1 MLKKIVLAIMLA
13 LPMIASAQGVKIG
26 LVDTNT
32 ILTSLPDTKT
42 AQDKINALSKDFQ
55 DQDSKFIAALQK
67 KMEDYQALPETTPQ
81 ATKDALA
88 KEIQA
93 DQQKIVEFEQN
104 AQNEMQ
110 KAQEREMAPVI
121 NKVRDAIQAV
131 GKEGNYTIVQEL
143 GAVLYYGAPAEDI
156 TPAVKAKLGIK

>member
-1 MLKKIVLAIMLA
+1 
-13 LPMIASAQGVKIG
+13 MIASAQGVKIG

>member
-13 LPMIASAQGVKIG
+13 LPMLAGAQTIKIG

-55 DQDSKFIAALQK
+55 DQDSKFMAALQK
-67 KMEDYQALPETTPQ
+67 KMEDFQNLPETTPQ
-81 ATKDALA
+81 ATKEALA

-93 DQQKIVEFEQN
+93 DQQKILEFEQN

-131 GKEGNYTIVQEL
+131 GREGNYTVVQEL

-156 TPAVKAKLGIK
+156 TPAVKAKLGLK

>member
-13 LPMIASAQGVKIG
+13 LPMLAGAQTIKIG

-55 DQDSKFIAALQK
+55 DQDSKFMAALQK
-67 KMEDYQALPETTPQ
+67 KMEDFQNLPETTPQ
-81 ATKDALA
+81 ATKEALA

-93 DQQKIVEFEQN
+93 DQQKILEFEQN
-104 AQNEMQ
+104 AQSEMQ

-131 GKEGNYTIVQEL
+131 GREGNYTVVQEL

-156 TPAVKAKLGIK
+156 TPAVKAKLGLK

>member
-13 LPMIASAQGVKIG
+13 LPMLAGAQTIKIG

-55 DQDSKFIAALQK
+55 DQDSKFMAALQK
-67 KMEDYQALPETTPQ
+67 KMEDFQNLPETTPQ
-81 ATKDALA
+81 ATKEALA

-93 DQQKIVEFEQN
+93 DQQKILEFEQN
-104 AQNEMQ
+104 AQSEMQ

-121 NKVRDAIQAV
+121 NRVRDAIQAV
-131 GKEGNYTIVQEL
+131 GREGNYTVVQEL

-156 TPAVKAKLGIK
+156 TPAVKAKLGLK

>member
-1 MLKKIVLAIMLA
+1 MFKKIALALMLA
-13 LPMIASAQGVKIG
+13 FPMLAGAQTVKIG

-42 AQDKINALSKDFQ
+42 AQDKLSALSKDFQ
-55 DQDSKFIAALQK
+55 DQDNKFMAALQK

-88 KEIQA
+88 KEIQS
-93 DQQKIVEFEQN
+93 DQQKILEFEQN
-104 AQNEMQ
+104 AQTEMQ
-110 KAQEREMAPVI
+110 RAQEREMAPVI
-121 NKVRDAIQAV
+121 AKVQDAIRAV
-131 GKEGNYTIVQEL
+131 GTEGNFTVIQEI

-156 TPAVKAKLGIK
+156 TSAVKAKLGLK

>member
-1 MLKKIVLAIMLA
+1 MLA
-13 LPMIASAQGVKIG
+13 LPMLASAQNIKIG

-32 ILTSLPDTKT
+32 IMQALPDTKT
-42 AQDKINALSKDFQ
+42 AQDKLNALSKDFQ
-55 DQDSKFIAALQK
+55 DQDNKFMAALQK

-93 DQQKIVEFEQN
+93 DQQKILEFEQN

-110 KAQEREMAPVI
+110 RAQEREMAPVVT
-121 NKVRDAIQAV
+121 KVRDAIQAV
-131 GKEGNYTIVQEL
+131 GKEGGYTIIEEL
-143 GAVLYYGAPAEDI
+143 GAVFYFSAPAEDI
-156 TPAVKAKLGIK
+156 TNAVKAKLGIK

>member
-13 LPMIASAQGVKIG
+13 LPMLSGAQTIKIG

-55 DQDSKFIAALQK
+55 DQDSKFMAALQK
-67 KMEDYQALPETTPQ
+67 KMEDFQNLPETTPQ
-81 ATKDALA
+81 ATKEALA

-93 DQQKIVEFEQN
+93 DQQKILEFEQN
-104 AQNEMQ
+104 AQSEMQ

-131 GKEGNYTIVQEL
+131 GREGNYTVVQEL

-156 TPAVKAKLGIK
+156 TPAVKAKLGLK